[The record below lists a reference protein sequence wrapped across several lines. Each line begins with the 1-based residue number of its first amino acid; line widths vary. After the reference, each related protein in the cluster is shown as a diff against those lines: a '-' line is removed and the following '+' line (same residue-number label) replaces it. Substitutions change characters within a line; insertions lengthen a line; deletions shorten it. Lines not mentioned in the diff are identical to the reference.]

1 MEQDK
6 NMYPV
11 VKVDGFV
18 EKGKQFDL
26 DITIPEDNR
35 DVIYGVIRDCYR
47 EPVQDAVVKLVE
59 IEYYHGKKVRKPVSH
74 TFTDKDG
81 EFVFGPL
88 CPDKKY
94 EIQIFVNKVK
104 HVKVCSKCHREGKCL
119 KGIDLKKCDCF
130 VGKKEDLEKCK
141 EKCDYKKDDEKKYDE
156 KYDEKYED
164 KYFTKK
170 DEGYGKVL

>member
-11 VKVDGFV
+11 VKIDGFV

-35 DVIYGVIRDCYR
+35 NVVYGVIKDCYK
-47 EPVQDAVVKLVE
+47 EPVVDAVVKL
-59 IEYYHGKKVRKPVSH
+59 IEVDFEHGKKERKPVSH

-88 CPDKKY
+88 CPDKNY
-94 EIQIFVNKVK
+94 EVQIWVDQVK
-104 HVKVCSKCHREGKCL
+104 HVKICAECGRHGKCL
-119 KGIDLKKCDCF
+119 KGIKLECRKPHFDDKYDDDKCD
-130 VGKKEDLEKCK
+130 KCDK
-141 EKCDYKKDDEKKYDE
+141 HDDYKDDYKKDD
-156 KYDEKYED
+156 
-164 KYFTKK
+164 KK
-170 DEGYGKVL
+170 DIYEKDCK